1 MFAPTF
7 TSSGTSVTGTL
18 PDLAPDLSAVLERHA
33 DRLDLDLIDRA
44 LRFSASAHRGQK
56 RMSGEDFVSHSIAV
70 ALILAEQ
77 LLDTATISAALLHDV
92 VEDSNVGT
100 EDIAREFGSEIAG
113 IVDGLTKISS
123 LTFRSSAE
131 EQVENYRKLL
141 LSIAKDA
148 RVIII
153 KLGDRLHNMRTLEHL
168 PPERRSRI
176 AMETR
181 EIYAPLAHRFGMAGI
196 KAELEDLAFKF
207 LEPDD
212 YRDLVN
218 QVASKKVVRDQ
229 TILKLKTPLE
239 QELSEAGL
247 GSYEVTGRPKHLW
260 SIFQKMRKRNKAF
273 DEIYDLMA
281 IRVIVRSV
289 PECYH
294 VLGIIHHNWTPIQER
309 IKDYIASPKSNAY
322 QSLHT
327 TIFGPGGQLFEVQI
341 RTMEM
346 HRTAEFGI
354 AAHWLYKRDGKPDE
368 LDQHLG
374 WFRQLLE
381 LQQDTHSPEEFL
393 EFLKVDLYQ
402 DEIFVFTPQG
412 DVKRLP
418 KGSTSIDFAFHV
430 HTEVGLKC
438 QGAKING
445 RIAPLH
451 RELKSGDTIEI
462 LTAAAAKPSRDWLS
476 HVRTARA
483 RQKIKQWVNHEEE
496 TVSLALG
503 KEILAREVRRRRLEL
518 PDENRLARAADTLS
532 LADGRGLEV
541 AVGRGDVAIGQVI
554 RALYPELPNDEIQEP
569 KPTVF
574 GRVID
579 RIRLGRGIKI
589 QGVDGLMVRYA
600 QCCQPVPGD
609 PVVGYVTQGRGISIH
624 RSDCPNLLTLA
635 ADERRVDIDWQESA
649 GEAFAVR
656 LAVTGEDRR
665 GLYADIMEAI
675 SQTGTNIRGADLHTK
690 DGTVFGTIYV
700 EVDNLPH
707 LGKVMKAV
715 RRVKGVTEIERRE
728 APPNART

>member
-1 MFAPTF
+1 
-7 TSSGTSVTGTL
+7 
-18 PDLAPDLSAVLERHA
+18 
-33 DRLDLDLIDRA
+33 
-44 LRFSASAHRGQK
+44 
-56 RMSGEDFVSHSIAV
+56 
-70 ALILAEQ
+70 
-77 LLDTATISAALLHDV
+77 
-92 VEDSNVGT
+92 
-100 EDIAREFGSEIAG
+100 
-113 IVDGLTKISS
+113 
-123 LTFRSSAE
+123 
-131 EQVENYRKLL
+131 
-141 LSIAKDA
+141 
-148 RVIII
+148 
-153 KLGDRLHNMRTLEHL
+153 
-168 PPERRSRI
+168 
-176 AMETR
+176 
-181 EIYAPLAHRFGMAGI
+181 
-196 KAELEDLAFKF
+196 
-207 LEPDD
+207 
-212 YRDLVN
+212 
-218 QVASKKVVRDQ
+218 
-229 TILKLKTPLE
+229 
-239 QELSEAGL
+239 
-247 GSYEVTGRPKHLW
+247 
-260 SIFQKMRKRNKAF
+260 
-273 DEIYDLMA
+273 
-281 IRVIVRSV
+281 
-289 PECYH
+289 

-341 RTMEM
+341 RTQEM

-418 KGSTSIDFAFHV
+418 KGSTPIDFAFHV
-430 HTEVGLKC
+430 HTEIGLKC

-462 LTAAAAKPSRDWLS
+462 LTGPSAKPSRDWLS

-483 RQKIKQWVNHEEE
+483 RHKIKQWVNHEEE
-496 TVSLALG
+496 KISLALG
-503 KEILAREVRRRRLEL
+503 REILAREVRRRRLEL
-518 PDENRLARAADTLS
+518 PDDNRLARAAMTLS
-532 LADGRGLEV
+532 LADGQGLEV
-541 AVGRGDVAIGQVI
+541 AVGRGDVPLGQVI
-554 RALYPELPNDEIQEP
+554 RALYPDLTGEDLQEP

-624 RSDCPNLLTLA
+624 RADCPNLLTLA
-635 ADERRVDIDWQESA
+635 ADERRVDIDWQETA

-665 GLYADIMEAI
+665 GLYADIMEAV

-690 DGTVFGTIYV
+690 DGTVFGTIFV

-728 APPNART
+728 APGT

>member
-1 MFAPTF
+1 
-7 TSSGTSVTGTL
+7 VTGTL
-18 PDLAPDLSAVLERHA
+18 PDLAPDLRAVLERHA
-33 DRLDLDLIDRA
+33 DRLDLELIDRA

-56 RMSGEDFVSHSIAV
+56 RMSGEDFVSHSIGV

-77 LLDTATISAALLHDV
+77 LLDSTTIAAALLHDV
-92 VEDSNVGT
+92 VEDSDVRT
-100 EDIAREFGSEIAG
+100 EDIAKEFGSEIAG

-168 PPERRSRI
+168 SPERRSRI
-176 AMETR
+176 ALETR
-181 EIYAPLAHRFGMAGI
+181 EIYAPLAHRFGMAGM

-207 LEPDD
+207 LESDE
-212 YRDLVN
+212 YRELVN
-218 QVASKKVVRDQ
+218 QVASKRAQREQ
-229 TILKLKTPLE
+229 TILKLRTPLE
-239 QELSEAGL
+239 YELKRAGIDW
-247 GSYEVTGRPKHLW
+247 YEVTGRPKHLW
-260 SIFQKMRKRNKAF
+260 SIFQKMRKRNKGF
-273 DEIYDLMA
+273 EEIYDLMA

-341 RTMEM
+341 RTQEM

-393 EFLKVDLYQ
+393 EFLKIDLYQ
-402 DEIFVFTPQG
+402 DEIFIFTPQG

-418 KGSTSIDFAFHV
+418 KGSTPIDFAFHV

-451 RELKSGDTIEI
+451 RELKSGDTVEI
-462 LTAAAAKPSRDWLS
+462 LTGSGAKPSRDWLS

-496 TVSLALG
+496 TISLALG
-503 KEILAREVRRRRLEL
+503 REILAREVRRRRLDN
-518 PDENRLARAADTLS
+518 PDDARLARAADTLS
-532 LADGRGLEV
+532 LADGRGLEI
-541 AVGRGDVAIGQVI
+541 AVGRGDVNIGQVI
-554 RALYPELPNDEIQEP
+554 KALYPDLNTDEIQEP

-609 PVVGYVTQGRGISIH
+609 SVVGYVTQGRGISIH

-635 ADERRVDIDWQESA
+635 AEERRVDIDWQETA

-665 GLYADIMEAI
+665 GLYADIMEAV

-690 DGTVFGTIYV
+690 DGSVFGTIFV

-707 LGKVMKAV
+707 LGKVIKAV
-715 RRVKGVTEIERRE
+715 RKVKGVTDIERRDAPGSQ
-728 APPNART
+728 APPPG

>member
-1 MFAPTF
+1 MTVSPPLLDDATPEFR
-7 TSSGTSVTGTL
+7 
-18 PDLAPDLSAVLERHA
+18 AVLERHA
-33 DRLDLDLIDRA
+33 ERLDLELIDRA
-44 LRFSASAHRGQK
+44 LKYSASAHRGQK

-77 LLDTATISAALLHDV
+77 LLDSTSISAALLHDV
-92 VEDSNVGT
+92 VEDSDVRT
-100 EDIAREFGSEIAG
+100 EDIAREFGAEVAG

-141 LSIAKDA
+141 LSIARDA

-153 KLGDRLHNMRTLEHL
+153 KLADRLHNMRTLEHL
-168 PPERRSRI
+168 SPDRRQRI
-176 AMETR
+176 AQETR
-181 EIYAPLAHRFGMAGI
+181 EIYAPLAHRFGMAGM

-207 LEPDD
+207 LEPEE
-212 YRDLVN
+212 YRDLVA
-218 QVASKKVVRDQ
+218 QIAAKRAVREQ
-229 TILKLKTPLE
+229 MILKLRTPLDA
-239 QELSEAGL
+239 ELRRAGINWF
-247 GSYEVTGRPKHLW
+247 EVTGRPKHLW
-260 SIFQKMRKRNKAF
+260 SIYQKMKKRGKGF

-281 IRVIVRSV
+281 VRVIVRTV

-341 RTMEM
+341 RTQEM
-346 HRTAEFGI
+346 HRTAEYGI
-354 AAHWLYKRDGKPDE
+354 AAHWVYKRDGSRDE

-393 EFLKVDLYQ
+393 EFLKIDLYQ
-402 DEIFVFTPQG
+402 DEIFVFTPKG

-418 KGSTSIDFAFHV
+418 KGSTPIDFAFHV
-430 HTEVGLKC
+430 HTDVGLKC

-451 RELKSGDTIEI
+451 RELKNGETVEV
-462 LTAAAAKPSRDWLS
+462 LTSPGAKPSRDWLN

-483 RQKIKQWVNHEEE
+483 RHKIKQWIKHEEE
-496 TVSLALG
+496 TISRSLG
-503 KEILAREVRRRRLEL
+503 KDILARELKRRRLEL
-518 PDENRLARAADTLS
+518 PDDKRLAAAAEALS
-532 LADGRGLEV
+532 LADGPGLEV

-554 RALYPELPNDEIQEP
+554 RALYPEAPQDTLQEP

-609 PVVGYVTQGRGISIH
+609 TVVGYVTQGRGISIH
-624 RSDCPNLLTLA
+624 RSDCPNLLTLS
-635 ADERRVDIDWQESA
+635 ADERRVEIDWQETA
-649 GEAFAVR
+649 GEAFRVR
-656 LAVTGEDRR
+656 LAVSAEDRR
-665 GLYADIMEAI
+665 GLYADLMEAI
-675 SQTGTNIRGADLHTK
+675 SQTGTNIRGADLQTR
-690 DGTVFGTIYV
+690 DGSVFGNVFV
-700 EVDNLPH
+700 EVDNLTH
-707 LGKVMKAV
+707 LAKVLKAV
-715 RRVKGVTEIERRE
+715 RRVRGVTHVERRE
-728 APPNART
+728 APGAQ